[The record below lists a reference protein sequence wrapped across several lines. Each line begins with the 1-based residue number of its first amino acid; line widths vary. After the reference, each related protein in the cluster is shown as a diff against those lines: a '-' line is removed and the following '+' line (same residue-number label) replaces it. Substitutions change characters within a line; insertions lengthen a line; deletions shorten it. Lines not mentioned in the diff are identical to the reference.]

1 MGFFKDLA
9 KSCKSAVIEGSR
21 QGLVNG
27 LINSNKRTST
37 ALPDAMQTLEEIKS
51 SQYIA
56 NGLNFMSN
64 LQTSRASENISSPT
78 KINYNALGDGLRKEY
93 PYETKDKDIILNL
106 NSDKLGFKF
115 PDWSYADWINERS
128 IWQRGLTSIGGE
140 PGWFYFKIF
149 FDFDTQYGLL
159 GGLLNNIDIMHT
171 TTSAAKF
178 LHISK
183 ELYSSEKLSHRLTA
197 LYKFAN
203 TLSYIQSN
211 APWFF
216 KSIKGLDKASTD
228 YTEDFSK
235 EKSIE
240 IVCGYEGIDLRLN
253 TLLDLYKY
261 VCYDDIN
268 CKEIL
273 PDNLRKFDMTVV
285 VFNTPLKK
293 LQTSM
298 SSISA
303 GTFKYK
309 NISGIEG
316 YDNVMTYKMFTFKNC
331 EISKENLGLMMP
343 GDISNE
349 TPFQLGNSNI
359 KIIYDRVYT
368 HTSNEFMQFV
378 FGSNGI
384 YYNNSSFDNEIKSN
398 YVVKSTISRNK
409 QELRYKALRAAL
421 TKFSFTPSNKDA
433 YKELIDASEEITNH
447 IIHKRNAIGTDIG
460 TNVLLKLLKSSY
472 SSNTILGSL
481 YGDVGPQS
489 DYFKDKLKRLK
500 NKDKYSPSYQ
510 TKSMLSTQGANNFN
524 FKEYLLN
531 KSLGK

>member
-1 MGFFKDLA
+1 MGFFKDLCNTA
-9 KSCKSAVIEGSR
+9 KSAFEEGAR
-21 QGLVNG
+21 QGLVSG
-27 LINSNKRTST
+27 LINSNKNST
-37 ALPDAMQTLEEIKS
+37 ALPDAMQTLNEIKS
-51 SQYIA
+51 MQYSS
-56 NGLNFMSN
+56 NGLNLMGN
-64 LQTSRASENISSPT
+64 LKVSHPSGSISSPA

-93 PYETKDKDIILNL
+93 PYETKDKNIILNL
-106 NSDKLGFKF
+106 NSDKLDFKF

-149 FDFDTQYGLL
+149 FDFDTQYGLF
-159 GGLLNNIDIMHT
+159 GGLLNNVDIMHS
-171 TTSAAKF
+171 TTSASKF

-183 ELYSSEKLSHRLTA
+183 ELYAGEKLQHRLTA

-203 TLSYIQSN
+203 TLSYIQSS

-228 YTEDFSK
+228 YTTDFSK
-235 EKSIE
+235 EKYIE
-240 IVCGYEGIDLRLN
+240 IGCGYEGIDLRLN

-298 SSISA
+298 LSISA
-303 GTFKYK
+303 GSFDYK
-309 NISGIEG
+309 NISGING

-331 EISKENLGLMMP
+331 EISKESLGLMMP
-343 GDISNE
+343 GDMNNE
-349 TPFQLGNSNI
+349 TPFQLGNSSI
-359 KIIYDRVYT
+359 KIVYDRVYT
-368 HTSNEFMQFV
+368 HTSNEFMEFV
-378 FGSNGI
+378 LGSNGF
-384 YYNNSSFDNEIKSN
+384 YYNNNNDASKFNL
-398 YVVKSTISRNK
+398 VVESTITKNK
-409 QELRYKALRAAL
+409 QALRYKALRRAL
-421 TKFSFTPSNKDA
+421 TNFSFTPSNKDA

-472 SSNTILGSL
+472 NSNTILGSL
-481 YGDVGPQS
+481 YGDVGPQT
-489 DYFKDKLKRLK
+489 DYFKDKLKKLK
-500 NKDKYSPSYQ
+500 NKNKYSPSSQ
-510 TKSMLSTQGANNFN
+510 TKSMLSTQEANNFN
-524 FKEYLLN
+524 FKDYLRN